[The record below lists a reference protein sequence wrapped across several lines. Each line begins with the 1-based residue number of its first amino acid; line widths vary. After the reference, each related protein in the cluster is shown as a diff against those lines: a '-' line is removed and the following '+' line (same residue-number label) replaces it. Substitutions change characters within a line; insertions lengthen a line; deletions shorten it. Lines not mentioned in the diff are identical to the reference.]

1 MNTATDRN
9 EIIAILAGVSLV
21 GKSDEFIIKEVQKRA
36 AKATD
41 TATQIAVLA
50 YVLIE
55 QRGFKTTEA
64 AAALDYSTGTISAYS
79 NKGKAL
85 VTAKI
90 TETVAVRTLWAQ
102 LGSLTAER
110 ITSISADMVSA
121 DNPAELVEIA
131 SMTAIISSRL
141 GDQSTPEKVEAIRTN
156 LVAQGI
162 TLPARVRT
170 AVATTA
176 QALDITLPVVTRDKA
191 AAGAADSKAEEA
203 PTTARASKALEQ
215 FENDRLA
222 GSEGAEFELS
232 AQEVREL
239 VAIAQTAIRQLFR
252 AGAIEAIVTITET
265 LEEATVTA

>member
-1 MNTATDRN
+1 M
-9 EIIAILAGVSLV
+9 
-21 GKSDEFIIKEVQKRA
+21 QKRA

-110 ITSISADMVSA
+110 VTSISADMVSA
-121 DNPAELVEIA
+121 ENPAELVEIA

-162 TLPARVRT
+162 TLPARVRA

-176 QALDITLPVVTRDKA
+176 QSLDITLPVVTRDKA
-191 AAGAADSKAEEA
+191 AAGAANGKAEEA

-215 FENDRLA
+215 FETDRLA

-252 AGAIEAIVTITET
+252 AGAIDAIVTITET
-265 LEEATVTA
+265 LDEATVTA